1 MHQHT
6 IQERYASTEKWTRN
20 TERHQ
25 KQTNWNVGSYP
36 EKKQSEAVTNNIM
49 SQTTKPELAQYR
61 HISLFI
67 PTTGSLLK
75 SIKQGFLKTWPGLT
89 KNLIKKNLEKS
100 RNTKNR
106 APAQ

>member
-1 MHQHT
+1 MQVQKNG
-6 IQERYASTEKWTRN
+6 QEILKGTRN
-20 TERHQ
+20 
-25 KQTNWNVGSYP
+25 KQTGMWEVTLK
-36 EKKQSEAVTNNIM
+36 KKQSEAVTNNIM

-75 SIKQGFLKTWPGLT
+75 SIKKGFLKTWPGLT